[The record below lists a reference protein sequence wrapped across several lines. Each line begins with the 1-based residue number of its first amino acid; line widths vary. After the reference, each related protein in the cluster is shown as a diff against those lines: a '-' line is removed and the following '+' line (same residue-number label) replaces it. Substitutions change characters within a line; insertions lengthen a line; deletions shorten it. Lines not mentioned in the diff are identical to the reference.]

1 MNKILSKITDFE
13 IYVCVLFYKLERF
26 LFPKNNRV
34 QKIENKTKERIDYY
48 NGLISDYNKIM
59 EKTSTLSKA
68 NRDKVVTEVEFL
80 ISKGHISVGQSV
92 QEQPKESNLKIV

>member
-48 NGLISDYNKIM
+48 NGLISDYNQIM
-59 EKTSTLSKA
+59 KKTSTLSKS
-68 NRDKVVTEVEFL
+68 NRDKVVNEVEFL
-80 ISKGHISVGQSV
+80 ISKGHITAGNRFRNNQ
-92 QEQPKESNLKIV
+92 KNLI

>member
-1 MNKILSKITDFE
+1 MCSFLQIGTFFISK
-13 IYVCVLFYKLERF
+13 K
-26 LFPKNNRV
+26 
-34 QKIENKTKERIDYY
+34 QSSSKIENKTKERIDYY